1 MKERCGMNRLAFSTL
16 PLEGRTLDEMLELA
30 VRWGFG
36 GMELREGAPWG
47 VSTDMT
53 AEARRS
59 ALRSFER
66 AGVRATDIASGVCL
80 TGLAGDEVQLENL
93 RRSVRLAHDLQAG
106 GVRVFLGYF
115 TERRDHVMPAIPYEA
130 LVAHIAAACDDA
142 APVGVPIWIET
153 HNEFATGRSLRKLL
167 DDVGRDN
174 CAIIYDIIHPLEEGE
189 QPEETVALLGAQCV
203 HVHVKDGVP
212 FEDPMRS
219 SWKYTR
225 IGEGRVPIVSIV
237 ETLERAGY
245 AGSYSLEWETKWR
258 TELQMPG
265 MEPETIF
272 PAYAAKMR
280 DILDQQGK

>member
-1 MKERCGMNRLAFSTL
+1 MNRLAFSTL
-16 PLEGRTLDEMLELA
+16 PCEGRTLDEMLELA

-36 GMELREGAPWG
+36 GLELREGASWG
-47 VSTDMT
+47 ISTEMT

-80 TGLAGDEVQLENL
+80 AGLADDAAQLENL
-93 RRSVRLAHDLQAG
+93 RRSVRLAHDLEAG

-115 TERRDHVMPAIPYEA
+115 TERRDQDMPAIPYEA
-130 LVAHIAAACDDA
+130 LVAHIASACDDA
-142 APVGVPIWIET
+142 APLGVPIWIET

-167 DDVGRDN
+167 DDVRRDN
-174 CAIIYDIIHPLEEGE
+174 CAVIYDIIHPLEEGE

-212 FEDPMRS
+212 FEDPLRS

-225 IGEGRVPIVSIV
+225 IGEGQVPIASVV

-258 TELQMPG
+258 PELQVPG
-265 MEPETIF
+265 MAPETVF
-272 PAYAAKMR
+272 PDYVAKMR
-280 DILDQQGK
+280 DLLERLKK